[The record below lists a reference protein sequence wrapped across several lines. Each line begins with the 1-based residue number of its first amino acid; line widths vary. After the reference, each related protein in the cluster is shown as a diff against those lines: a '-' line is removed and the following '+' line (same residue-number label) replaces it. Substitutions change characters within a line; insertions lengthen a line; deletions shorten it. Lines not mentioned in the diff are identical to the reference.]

1 MYMYMCTHSPV
12 VKVYSTI
19 EVRRGCYK
27 IGFEAEDSWPCFLKY
42 RIHIL
47 VEWTL
52 IELCIHF
59 FFLGSLNGHCTLSVR
74 FGPCIVLK
82 KLDRFGA
89 KGLMLWTAPFN
100 EEPSCL
106 HWQIVP
112 GVNQSPEACLLQF
125 PNNLSVCSLRIF
137 LICLKVKSRPLQF

>member
-1 MYMYMCTHSPV
+1 MTL
-12 VKVYSTI
+12 
-19 EVRRGCYK
+19 
-27 IGFEAEDSWPCFLKY
+27 FLKC
-42 RIHIL
+42 RMQIL
-47 VEWTL
+47 VERTF

-112 GVNQSPEACLLQF
+112 CVNQSPEACLLQF

>member
-1 MYMYMCTHSPV
+1 M
-12 VKVYSTI
+12 
-19 EVRRGCYK
+19 
-27 IGFEAEDSWPCFLKY
+27 
-42 RIHIL
+42 
-47 VEWTL
+47 
-52 IELCIHF
+52 CIHF

-74 FGPCIVLK
+74 FGPCKVLK

-100 EEPSCL
+100 EETSCL

-125 PNNLSVCSLRIF
+125 PNNSQVCSPRIF
-137 LICLKVKSRPLQF
+137 LKCLKVKCRPSQFLNQLCVLYSRVSNKSTGTLNKKIPQKSMRYQIFLRYY